1 MEIAAILRLVN
12 GIAVVLLNKKKKQYA
27 CFLRNLKENI
37 LLREAI
43 IEISFFVSNTYID
56 VLILCFVFSSNT
68 LIIIISK
75 LSKNLRL

>member
-1 MEIAAILRLVN
+1 M
-12 GIAVVLLNKKKKQYA
+12 KKKQYA

>member
-1 MEIAAILRLVN
+1 MEIAALLRLVN
-12 GIAVVLLNKKKKQYA
+12 GIAVVLLNKKKKHYA
-27 CFLRNLKENI
+27 CFLRKLKENI

-43 IEISFFVSNTYID
+43 IEIGFFVFNTYID